1 MKIAMSSLD
10 IMACAEELKIAVGA
24 RVDKVYELDGL
35 FILRLRSPGKGRL
48 DLLIE
53 PGRRVHLTTMEYKSS
68 RQPTAYAMF
77 LRKHLANARLAGIS
91 QPKFERILE
100 FRFRGREERVLIAE
114 LFGSGN
120 LILCDEDLVIIQ
132 PYRVEVWR
140 HRALKPGEKY
150 LLPPMGL
157 DIRELDRVKLR
168 DALVEAPDIVRGL
181 AVNLNLGGPL
191 AEEVCA
197 RAGVQKDRK
206 PAELSEME
214 LQSLVE
220 AVAALFDQK
229 LAPHIVCDDD
239 RPIDVIPF
247 DFASYLGKRVKRFE
261 SFNQALDEYF
271 GALAVQSTAARQR
284 GRLELRAGRLRR
296 RLAEQEARLAELE
309 AKARD
314 AKGQADLIATHHV
327 QVEEAL
333 HRLAE
338 LRRAKGWQATIGV
351 LQRARES
358 GETWAKLIKTV
369 DVRAVVAEMELEGKA
384 VAVDLRLPAFGNAS
398 KLYRR
403 YKKLA
408 EKAEGARKA
417 VAKTELELN
426 ETLSAGMAEVAAPAL
441 RKRRKPRWFERF
453 RWFISSDG
461 ILVIGGRDAATNRE
475 VVEKHMQPGDRYL
488 HADIVGAPHVVVKA
502 DGKEVPETTM
512 REAAEFAAM
521 HSRAWREGL
530 GALDVYWV
538 LPEQV
543 SRQAPSGEY
552 LPRGSYAIKG
562 KRNFLKVPVRAAI
575 GVVALDDEQVVVCG
589 PPSAVGRHSKVVI
602 QIVPGQLKK
611 SDLAKKMQVG
621 LRTKGVDVSI
631 DELMRALPPGM
642 GEIRGLG

>member
-10 IMACAEELKIAVGA
+10 IAACVEELKIAVGA

-68 RQPTAYAMF
+68 RQPTSYAMF
-77 LRKHLANARLAGIS
+77 LRKHLTNARLADIN

-100 FRFRGREERVLIAE
+100 FRFKGREERVLITE

-120 LILCDEDLVIIQ
+120 LILCDGDLVIIQ

-140 HRALKPGEKY
+140 HRALKPGERY
-150 LLPPMGL
+150 LHPPMGL
-157 DIRELDRVKLR
+157 DIREFDQVKLR

-197 RAGVQKDRK
+197 RARVQKGRK
-206 PAELSEME
+206 PAELSEPE
-214 LQSLVE
+214 LQSLVD
-220 AVAALFDQK
+220 AVVALFDQK
-229 LAPHIVCDDD
+229 LAPHIVYDDGY
-239 RPIDVIPF
+239 PIDVLPF
-247 DFASYLGKRVKRFE
+247 DFASHFGKRARRFG

-271 GALAVQSTAARQR
+271 STLAVQSTAARQKD
-284 GRLELRAGRLRR
+284 RLELKAGRLRR

-309 AKARD
+309 AKASD

-333 HRLAE
+333 RRLAE
-338 LRRAKGWQATIGV
+338 LRRAEGWQVAMNA

-358 GETWAKLIKTV
+358 GEAWAKLVKAV
-369 DVRAVVAEMELEGKA
+369 DVRAGVVEMELEGKA
-384 VAVDLRLPAFGNAS
+384 VDVDLRLPAFGNAS
-398 KLYRR
+398 KLYER

-408 EKAEGARKA
+408 EKAEGAKKA
-417 VAKTELELN
+417 VAKTELELS
-426 ETLSAGMAEVAAPAL
+426 ELLSAGMVEVAAPAP

-461 ILVIGGRDAATNRE
+461 ILVIGGRDVATNRE

-502 DGKEVPETTM
+502 DGKEVPETTL
-512 REAAEFAAM
+512 REAAELAAM

-552 LPRGSYAIKG
+552 LPRGSYAVRD

-575 GVVALDDEQVVVCG
+575 GVVALDDERVIMCG
-589 PPSAVGRHSKVVI
+589 PPSAVERRSKVVI
-602 QIVPGQLKK
+602 QIVPGRLKK
-611 SDLAKKMQVG
+611 SDLAKKVQAR
-621 LRTKGVDVSI
+621 LRVKGVDVSI
-631 DELMRALPPGM
+631 DELMRALPPGR
-642 GEIRGLG
+642 GEIKG